1 MTANRRSALA
11 AGLLFIVATGAAGVA
26 AAIEP
31 SRATSLDLA
40 QVAANLDR
48 YGVASLFLLIAAGT
62 SVGIAIALYPILRP
76 VGRATALGSV
86 VFRAVE
92 AVFYVIAVVSLWTT
106 MRLATGTT
114 TDQATNTALAALV
127 VSLRDHAALAGVF
140 AFCTGALLYYALFLQ
155 SRLIPR
161 WLSGWGIVGAVCM
174 LTACVLAVFAD
185 RPITGYTPL
194 IAPIAVQEM
203 VFGVW
208 LLAKGVSQPTTR
220 VVEQGAPTA
229 VLNES
234 PAGA

>member
-1 MTANRRSALA
+1 
-11 AGLLFIVATGAAGVA
+11 
-26 AAIEP
+26 
-31 SRATSLDLA
+31 
-40 QVAANLDR
+40 
-48 YGVASLFLLIAAGT
+48 
-62 SVGIAIALYPILRP
+62 
-76 VGRATALGSV
+76 
-86 VFRAVE
+86 
-92 AVFYVIAVVSLWTT
+92 
-106 MRLATGTT
+106 
-114 TDQATNTALAALV
+114 
-127 VSLRDHAALAGVF
+127 
-140 AFCTGALLYYALFLQ
+140 
-155 SRLIPR
+155 
-161 WLSGWGIVGAVCM
+161 M